1 VILVEGIFSGEKLR
15 VLCLRDETMLAELTE
30 SVCETIRSAAR
41 KLTGFR
47 RRQFQAEMAIKYC
60 QGNPRRAEQVFGWGR
75 DAVNTGLNELRTGI
89 RCVDDFST
97 RGRRKTEEQQPEL
110 VCEIHA
116 LVESQSQADPKFQTP
131 LAYTRMTAKAVRE
144 RLAANRTK
152 KDRHVPAER
161 TVYDIL
167 NRLGYRLRRVRKTKP
182 QKNSPKPTPSS
193 TICGKSTPK
202 PRKIGKR
209 SASRSTPRPR

>member
-1 VILVEGIFSGEKLR
+1 MA
-15 VLCLRDETMLAELTE
+15 TELTE
-30 SVCETIRSAAR
+30 SVRETIRSAAR

-47 RRQFQAEMAIKYC
+47 RRQFQAETAVKYC

-110 VCEIHA
+110 VRKIHA
-116 LVESQSQADPKFQTP
+116 LVDSHSQADPKFQTP

-144 RLAANRTK
+144 RLVANAAE

-182 QKNSPKPTPSS
+182 QKNFPKPTPSS
-193 TICGKSTPK
+193 TTCDESMPK
-202 PRKIGKR
+202 PRKTGKR